1 MDNSRYQGKFF
12 EHFGDVKDTRQEG
25 KVAHRLTD
33 ILFIVFSGVLCG
45 YDEWKYIHAWAAAPA
60 TQTWLQK
67 YIALPNGVPSLST
80 LQRGV
85 AVIHPKELSQ
95 RFIEWMKTEL
105 TLPDKDTISID
116 GKTSCGSRTENQ
128 KPLHVVSALCHSYGL
143 IIGQTRTSEKSNEIT
158 AIPELLGQLMIKGCI
173 VTMDAM
179 GAQKKIVE
187 QITSQNEA
195 DYLINLKGN
204 QGTLHEEV
212 KAYFEDLEQA
222 GELPSLGK
230 STAGSKVNVLQTLNK
245 GHGRLEKRT
254 YYYSTDVN
262 WMVDAKRKWAKLT
275 GIGMVIREVEYL
287 SDPTKKTIERAH
299 YIGSVDDVRNFG
311 KGARNHWGV
320 ESMHWSLDV
329 TFGDDDNQTK
339 EMRAAQNLSLIK
351 RIVFNVLKN
360 ETKIKPKASK
370 PTKRIMANMDLSYR
384 DELIK
389 LAFHQDGI
397 PR

>member
-1 MDNSRYQGKFF
+1 MNNSRYEGKFF
-12 EHFGDVKDTRQEG
+12 EHFGNVKDTRQEG

-33 ILFIVFSGVLCG
+33 ILFIIFSGVLCG

-60 TQTWLQK
+60 TQNWLQK
-67 YIALPNGVPSLST
+67 YISLANGMPSLST

-85 AVIHPKELSQ
+85 AVINPKEISQ
-95 RFIEWMKTEL
+95 RFIEWMQTEL
-105 TLPDKDTISID
+105 TLPERDTISID
-116 GKTSCGSRTENQ
+116 GKTSCGSKAENQ

-143 IIGQTRTSEKSNEIT
+143 IIGQTKTSEKSNEIT

-173 VTMDAM
+173 VTIDAM

-187 QITSQNEA
+187 QIVKKNEA

-212 KAYFEDLEQA
+212 KGYFVDLEQA
-222 GELPSLGK
+222 GELRGLGK
-230 STAGSKVNVLQTLNK
+230 TTAESQVGVYQTLDK

-254 YYYSTDVN
+254 YYYSTDVG
-262 WMVDAKRKWAKLT
+262 WMVEAKRDWTKLT

-287 SDPTKKTIERAH
+287 SEAAKKTIERAH
-299 YIGSVDDVRNFG
+299 YIGSVDDVRDFE

-329 TFGDDDNQTK
+329 TFGDDDNQTR
-339 EMRAAQNLSLIK
+339 EIRAAQNLSLIK

-384 DELIK
+384 DELVK
-389 LAFHQDGI
+389 LAFHQDSI
-397 PR
+397 QN